1 MTANLAT
8 ILKPSIEKMRKAV
21 DDSGIFTPE
30 ICKAYDEIY
39 NSTNF
44 SNLNLPECCALRM
57 IYMLELK
64 RNFPAF
70 VEWAESIGE
79 QWMEPGIR
87 NSAQAKLAKLL
98 EGE

>member
-1 MTANLAT
+1 MTH
-8 ILKPSIEKMRKAV
+8 SIT
-21 DDSGIFTPE
+21 DF
-30 ICKAYDEIY
+30 
-39 NSTNF
+39 STM
-44 SNLNLPECCALRM
+44 NLPECCALRM

-79 QWMEPGIR
+79 QWMQPGLP

-98 EGE
+98 GGQ

>member
-1 MTANLAT
+1 MTH
-8 ILKPSIEKMRKAV
+8 SIT
-21 DDSGIFTPE
+21 DF
-30 ICKAYDEIY
+30 
-39 NSTNF
+39 STM
-44 SNLNLPECCALRM
+44 NLPECVALRM

-79 QWMEPGIR
+79 QWMQPGLP

-98 EGE
+98 GGQ